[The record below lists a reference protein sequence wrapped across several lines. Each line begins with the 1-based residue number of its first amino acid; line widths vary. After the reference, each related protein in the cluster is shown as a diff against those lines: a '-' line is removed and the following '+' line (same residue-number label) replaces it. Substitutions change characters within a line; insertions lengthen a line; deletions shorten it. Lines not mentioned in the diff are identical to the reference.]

1 MKKLFFLLLLAALA
15 GCATGPSLQTRMA
28 GYIGD
33 SSQSLVQRLGV
44 PDKQITT
51 GGVQYL
57 AYNVRHE
64 QQIDPSGFGWGG
76 YYGPYAGPFFPGG
89 YYGGGWDAG
98 FPSTIQDYSCTA
110 TFMLKDD
117 RVDNFTLRGND
128 CG

>member
-1 MKKLFFLLLLAALA
+1 MKKLLFLLPMAALA
-15 GCATGPSLQTRMA
+15 GCATGPSLQSRMA

-33 SSQSLVQRLGV
+33 SSQGLVQQLGV

-57 AYNVRHE
+57 AYTVRHE
-64 QQIDPSGFGWGG
+64 QQIDPDGVGWGG
-76 YYGPYAGPFFPGG
+76 FYGPFGGPFFPGG
-89 YYGGGWDAG
+89 YYGGAWNAG
-98 FPSTIQDYSCTA
+98 FPQNIQEYSCTA